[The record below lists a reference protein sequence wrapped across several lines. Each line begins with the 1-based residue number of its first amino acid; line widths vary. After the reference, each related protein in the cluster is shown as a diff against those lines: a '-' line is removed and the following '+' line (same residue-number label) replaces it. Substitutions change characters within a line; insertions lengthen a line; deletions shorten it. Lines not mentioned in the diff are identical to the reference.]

1 MAELAQELE
10 IEREE
15 YRVDAHPSLVIR
27 SLSAGLGM
35 FAGKWKLSILW
46 YLEGRPRRF
55 GELAS
60 LLPGVTA
67 KVLTY
72 QLRELEAVGLI
83 SRWETTG
90 PRHTEY
96 ALTDSGI
103 AALPLLQLLWQW
115 GNWQLRR
122 EAAHCAADTTSSSRR

>member
-1 MAELAQELE
+1 MTELAEEVGFDSQ
-10 IEREE
+10 REP
-15 YRVDAHPSLVIR
+15 YRFDSHPAIVTR
-27 SLSAGLGM
+27 SLSAGVSM

-46 YLEGRPRRF
+46 YLDQRPRRF

-72 QLRELEAVGLI
+72 QLRELEQAGLI
-83 SRWETTG
+83 SRTETVG

-96 ALTDSGI
+96 ALTESGI
-103 AALPLLQLLWQW
+103 AAMPLLQLLWQW
-115 GNWQLRR
+115 GNWHLRR
-122 EAAHCAADTTSSSRR
+122 EAMEQPL